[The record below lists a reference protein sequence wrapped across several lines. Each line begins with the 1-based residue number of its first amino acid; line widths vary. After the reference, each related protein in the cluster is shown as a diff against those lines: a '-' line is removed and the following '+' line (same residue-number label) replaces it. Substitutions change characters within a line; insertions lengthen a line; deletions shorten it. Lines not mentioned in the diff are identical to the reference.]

1 MLKLIEINCKFHD
14 MNVVSNKMLL
24 GCALLGSG
32 HALLVFFMF
41 YNGEKPFW
49 VGLFDQ
55 LFQPARNQ
63 VEMVEK
69 AFV

>member
-1 MLKLIEINCKFHD
+1 MGISIFKWNG
-14 MNVVSNKMLL
+14 V
-24 GCALLGSG
+24 
-32 HALLVFFMF
+32 
-41 YNGEKPFW
+41 NGEKPFW

>member
-1 MLKLIEINCKFHD
+1 
-14 MNVVSNKMLL
+14 MLL

-32 HALLVFFMF
+32 NAQLVFFMF

-49 VGLFDQ
+49 VGLVDQ
-55 LFQPARNQ
+55 LFQSAANQ
-63 VEMVEK
+63 VEMVKK